1 MEQEIFNI
9 HELIEIKWGIKII
22 IDASDQTA
30 NALAND
36 KLYQKVSFLCEQEKT
51 RLKCLFPGKKW
62 NEVKDV
68 IAKSESRCSEMHR
81 NAMLAW
87 NAVSEIRNIQKT
99 SFEQWL
105 QNGKS
110 FK

>member
-22 IDASDQTA
+22 IDASDQDT
-30 NALAND
+30 NAVAND

-51 RLKCLFPGKKW
+51 RLKCLFSGKKW
-62 NEVKDV
+62 SEVKDS
-68 IAKSESRCSEMHR
+68 ISKSESRGSEMHQA
-81 NAMLAW
+81 AMQAW
-87 NAVSEIRNIQKT
+87 GAVNEIRNIQKM
-99 SFEQWL
+99 SFDQWL
-105 QNGKS
+105 QNGRS